1 VTIKHKLSNQPGPSL
16 KGRALRLL
24 SNREHSKLELIKK
37 LKVHA
42 QTPEELS
49 QVMDWLQAKGFI
61 NEKRVLESVI
71 YRRATKLGFARVAR
85 ELQEKGLDS
94 EAIANAVHELK
105 SSERQRAS
113 DVWFKKFKNKAL
125 TPSERAKQTRFLLSR
140 GFAPSV
146 VSQVVNS
153 AGQSESEHLVNYEL
167 NIDKEDMDNI
177 DNLDEL

>member
-1 VTIKHKLSNQPGPSL
+1 M
-16 KGRALRLL
+16 L

-49 QVMDWLQAKGFI
+49 QVMDWLLAKGFI

-71 YRRATKLGFARVAR
+71 YRRATKLGYARVAR

-94 EAIANAVHELK
+94 EAMANAVNELK

-113 DVWFKKFKNKAL
+113 DVWFKKFKSKAL
-125 TPSERAKQTRFLLSR
+125 TSSERAKQMRFLLSR

-153 AGQSESEHLVNYEL
+153 AGKTQDEHLENYEL
-167 NIDKEDMDNI
+167 TIDKDDI
-177 DNLDEL
+177 DNTDDL